1 MVNRRTFV
9 LASLASQ
16 AMLANQ
22 TWAQSAPERAN
33 HLHPDLMSG
42 QPR

>member
-22 TWAQSAPERAN
+22 TWAQSAPER
-33 HLHPDLMSG
+33 G
-42 QPR
+42 RITFIRT